1 MRLLGW
7 IAGLSVVVG
16 AMLAGACSCDPEPS
30 GPRGTA
36 QRCSYGRGDA
46 GSSEPRVVEIGELQD
61 DVFVPWID
69 GGEATMVRGF
79 QGSDMILPVVRVPA
93 MASDPDEVCALV
105 DLSVVT
111 SEGPTGSNLAWI
123 LRREGD
129 FLQSGSIEMPLFV
142 GGTVTVSGE
151 VREATFVGTLAERS
165 LTLR

>member
-1 MRLLGW
+1 
-7 IAGLSVVVG
+7 
-16 AMLAGACSCDPEPS
+16 
-30 GPRGTA
+30 
-36 QRCSYGRGDA
+36 
-46 GSSEPRVVEIGELQD
+46 
-61 DVFVPWID
+61 
-69 GGEATMVRGF
+69 MVRGF
-79 QGSDMILPVVRVPA
+79 QGSDMILPVVRVRA